1 MTTPVSLQPWS
12 WQIFILIKLW
22 WQVFQMVVYGDIV
35 DTQTWYWPWNLTVSS
50 HLHMPVRP
58 MCNTALLSFRLFR
71 KNLGNLRDFFGQ
83 MVYRPP
89 WQKKFPYA
97 YEWNITT
104 FYSARR
110 NSKKIYSYQYACKA
124 EKQIEVE
131 NISFSGSRGF
141 SSVDLFHDTPPSLLA
156 LKDCLNNSRVCPLKC
171 HVVLLLPN
179 QS

>member
-89 WQKKFPYA
+89 WQKNFPYA

-124 EKQIEVE
+124 EKTNWGRKHFLFRQPG
-131 NISFSGSRGF
+131 FFKCWPLSRY
-141 SSVDLFHDTPPSLLA
+141 PPSLLA